1 MKISVLVPV
10 YGVEKYIGRCAE
22 SLFGQTYK
30 DIEFVFVDD
39 CSPDRSAEILRSVVA
54 RHPEVEGRVR
64 IIRHERNGGLAAARR
79 TALAAATG
87 DCVLHID
94 SDDYLPPQAVET
106 LAGRMEATGADMVD
120 GAWLRVMPDG
130 STSLMPP
137 CRVAR
142 KERYLAMMLC
152 QNVVAHNLCG
162 RLIRR
167 SIYTAN
173 GIDNVPG
180 VDNAEDYSV
189 TPRLLFYSSRAFVD
203 DVVYCYSD
211 ENASSY
217 THTVSL
223 RNLRS
228 YLMAC
233 RVVLDFFTK
242 RDTERRYLTGLQFG
256 MVNAMR
262 IVRGSGYGF
271 APFDELLGYR
281 PRGVFFRLMAALFRG
296 RCPYAVANF
305 AYLLARRTYILLL
318 RL

>member
-39 CSPDRSAEILRSVVA
+39 CSPDRSAEIMRSVVA

-64 IIRHERNGGLAAARR
+64 IIRHERNSGLAAARR

-106 LAGRMEATGADMVD
+106 LAGRMAATGADMVD

-262 IVRGSGYGF
+262 ITRSSGYGF

-281 PRGVFFRLMAALFRG
+281 PRGVLFRLMAALFRG

-305 AYLLARRTYILLL
+305 AYLLARRIYISLL